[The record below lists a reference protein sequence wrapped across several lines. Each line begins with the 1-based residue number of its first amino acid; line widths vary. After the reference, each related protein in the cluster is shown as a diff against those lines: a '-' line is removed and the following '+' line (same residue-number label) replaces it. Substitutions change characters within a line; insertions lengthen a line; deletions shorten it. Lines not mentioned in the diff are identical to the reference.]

1 MMSFKKKEK
10 DYSRDDMLE
19 NLRLAHKEWRDKES
33 FFQVATDPDLIDY
46 AIYDMEASKLKYI
59 YLLKKMKE
67 WDREAGAVLQQE
79 LEEQNNKNISIHG

>member
-1 MMSFKKKEK
+1 MLSFKKKER
-10 DYSRDDMLE
+10 DYSREEMLE

-33 FFQVATDPDLIDY
+33 FFEAVTDPDLVDY

-67 WDREAGAVLQQE
+67 L
-79 LEEQNNKNISIHG
+79 